1 MTWFKVDDT
10 FYGHPKALKAGNAAV
25 GLWVRAGA
33 YAAQHLTEG
42 VVPGVVAQLY
52 GTAPQARKLV
62 SAGLWH
68 AHGHTCPAPKCK
80 QPPAGDYYMHD
91 FLIYNPTRAKVED
104 DRARSAERQQRA
116 REKAAE
122 QRNQE
127 RNPLDSSANRPRI
140 DDDPRPEN
148 RESFANQIE
157 FPDDIAGQDDP
168 SQRDGMDP
176 SRSPRPDPTRPA
188 VPPLEV
194 QLASYGST
202 PAVPVNLRPLR
213 DALTAAGVVV
223 EWSLAEADWFR
234 LEAIVARTAVAALV
248 DHAVEQWRRAR
259 SRPRSVRYF
268 LPGWTALPPVPA
280 GAPTAP
286 GADVIPLDAARPGRV
301 ARAAGMF
308 AAALDDPQE
317 SAQ

>member
-10 FYGHPKALKAGNAAV
+10 AHAHPKLLKAGNAAL

-42 VVPGVVAQLY
+42 VIPGVVAQLY

-62 SAGLWH
+62 ASGLWH
-68 AHGHTCPAPKCK
+68 ASGHDCTRCK
-80 QPPAGDYYMHD
+80 QPAAGDYVMHD
-91 FLIYNPTRAKVED
+91 FLIYNPSRARVED
-104 DRARSAERQQRA
+104 DRARAADRQQRA
-116 REKAAE
+116 RERAAE

-127 RNPLDSSANRPRI
+127 RNPLNPSANRPRI

-148 RESFANQIE
+148 RGPVANQIE
-157 FPDDIAGQDDP
+157 FPDDIAGQAHP
-168 SQRDGMDP
+168 SHRDGTEP

-188 VPPLEV
+188 VPPTEV
-194 QLASYGST
+194 QRASYGST

-234 LEAIVARTAVAALV
+234 LEAIVARTAVPALV
-248 DHAVEQWRRAR
+248 DHAREQWRRAR

-280 GAPTAP
+280 GGPTSP
-286 GADVIPLDAARPGRV
+286 GADVIPLDTARPGRV
-301 ARAAGMF
+301 QRAADLF
-308 AAALDDPQE
+308 RTAALDAPKE